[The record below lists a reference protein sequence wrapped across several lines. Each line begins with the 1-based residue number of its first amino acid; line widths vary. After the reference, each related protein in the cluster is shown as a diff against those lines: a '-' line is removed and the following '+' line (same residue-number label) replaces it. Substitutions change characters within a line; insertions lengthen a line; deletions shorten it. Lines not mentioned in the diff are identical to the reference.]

1 MRKRACRRD
10 PARPD
15 GCFSSERR
23 SSGAILC
30 VAPILLIGGAFD
42 VNSATRTGNSAIP
55 IARSSVQ
62 AKLPLPG
69 PTRAPRGTK
78 AEPLAGSVVVVDPG
92 HNGRDWAAPRVVN
105 RLVWNG
111 REFEACDMAGTETDS
126 GYTEAQFNF
135 NVARYLAT
143 DLEAEGAIVVL
154 TRHTNSGVGP
164 CVTERTAIGNKARAN
179 AAISIHADGAPPTGR
194 GFVVL
199 APVADGPNDA
209 VIGPSHALAV
219 DIRAAF
225 LAGTGEPVS
234 TYFGDNGLQ
243 PSGDLAALNLTTVP
257 KVLIECANMRNP
269 TDAALIT
276 TAAWQQTAASAL
288 AAGLTAF
295 LDPDGHR
302 TKKDA
307 LAGPQSGFSALTSL
321 PWLARSLP

>member
-1 MRKRACRRD
+1 MQKRACRRD
-10 PARPD
+10 PVRAA
-15 GCFSSERR
+15 GWFLLERR
-23 SSGAILC
+23 SSRAIVC

-42 VNSATRTGNSAIP
+42 GNSAMKTWKSAISTAP
-55 IARSSVQ
+55 SAVQ
-62 AKLPLPG
+62 PNLPVSG
-69 PTRAPRGTK
+69 PTQGPWASKG
-78 AEPLAGSVVVVDPG
+78 EPLTGKVVVVDPG

-111 REFEACDMAGTETDS
+111 RQFEACDTAGTETDS

-135 NVARYLAT
+135 NVARYLAA
-143 DLEAEGAIVVL
+143 DLKAQGAIVVL

-164 CVTERTAIGNKARAN
+164 CVTERTAIGNKAHAN

-199 APVADGPNDA
+199 TPVGDGSNDA

-243 PSGDLAALNLTTVP
+243 PSGDVAALNLTTVP

-276 TAAWQQTAASAL
+276 TATWQQTAASAL

-295 LDPDGHR
+295 LEHDGHR
-302 TKKDA
+302 KGGHNYMEAAAK
-307 LAGPQSGFSALTSL
+307 
-321 PWLARSLP
+321 

>member
-1 MRKRACRRD
+1 MQKRACRRD
-10 PARPD
+10 PVRPA
-15 GCFSSERR
+15 GRFLPEGR
-23 SSGAILC
+23 SNRAIVC

-42 VNSATRTGNSAIP
+42 VNSAMRTGESAISM
-55 IARSSVQ
+55 ARSAVQ
-62 AKLPLPG
+62 PNLPVSG
-69 PTRAPRGTK
+69 PTQAPWASK
-78 AEPLAGSVVVVDPG
+78 AEPLAGKVVVVDPG

-111 REFEACDMAGTETDS
+111 RQFEACDTAGTETDS

-143 DLEAEGAIVVL
+143 DLKAEGAIVVL

-164 CVTERTAIGNKARAN
+164 CVTERTAIGNTAHAN

-199 APVADGPNDA
+199 APVADGPNVA

-219 DIRAAF
+219 DIRSAF

-276 TAAWQQTAASAL
+276 TATWQQSAASAL

-295 LDPDGHR
+295 LENGGHR
-302 TKKDA
+302 RGGHKYMEAAAK
-307 LAGPQSGFSALTSL
+307 
-321 PWLARSLP
+321 